1 MFQENSFGFLCIY
14 LIIILCFYKVFEH
27 LNNMRNNRPQRFYS
41 SIFLL
46 LIIGFLTACGE
57 KSVAETDN
65 ESEANLMFDILYSN
79 RLHVGKTPKTGEK
92 PAWQILIDE
101 GWFGEGEAAV
111 ATQVLNDHGLPR
123 SKIALPPPTNAYGME
138 SPEEVRKRQNR
149 EKEIQIENHLYTL
162 PGVIRVSVIIAQ
174 PDNDFLSLE
183 KTPPTAT
190 VSIVQTENEPK
201 FTIANVQSLV
211 AGSVT
216 SLKPENVSVGVSQQ
230 ILREIPL
237 ERLNAQRRSNMIF
250 ALGGGLI
257 VLLIAALGAVWYV
270 VKKRKKKTAA
280 EIKQLPE
287 DSETAELD
295 ADEQYA
301 LNAADEVEEN

>member
-1 MFQENSFGFLCIY
+1 
-14 LIIILCFYKVFEH
+14 
-27 LNNMRNNRPQRFYS
+27 MRNNRRGHFYT

-46 LIIGFLTACGE
+46 LTVGFLTACGE

-65 ESEANLMFDILYSN
+65 ESEANLMFDVLYSN
-79 RLHVGKTPKTGEK
+79 RLHVEKKAQTGEK
-92 PAWQILIDE
+92 PVWQITIDE

-123 SKIALPPPTNAYGME
+123 NRETLPATNAYGME
-138 SPEEVRKRQNR
+138 SPEEVKKRQNR

-190 VSIVQTENEPK
+190 VSIVQTEAEPK
-201 FTIANVQSLV
+201 FTIPNVQSLV

-216 SLKPENVSVGVSQQ
+216 NLKPENVNVGVSQQ

-250 ALGGGLI
+250 ALGSGLI
-257 VLLIAALGAVWYV
+257 ALLAAALFAVWYAV
-270 VKKRKKKTAA
+270 RKRQRQAAA
-280 EIKQLPE
+280 EAKQFPE
-287 DSETAELD
+287 TIESNELD

-301 LNAADEVEEN
+301 LNAADEDY